1 MDFYSLYHNMRNLNT
16 LVDKYPQGKATQEEL
31 LELTEQ
37 ISTKKYRVAVIGEF
51 KRGKSSL
58 VNCLL
63 GTEILPTDIL
73 PTTAVINRVIYDTE
87 QKIDIHYKNGEKE
100 ISTVES
106 LAEYATKLDKEKE
119 KFAETIK
126 EIVVHY
132 PSVLGQNNFE
142 IIDTPGLNDNEKMT
156 KTTFEVFDKIDT
168 AIVVISATSPL
179 SISEQDLICSLI
191 EQKDIYHLTFVITFI
206 DRISDEI
213 EEQDRLVDTIK
224 KRLQNDT
231 YNSFANKHNDEQ
243 LLKKAQRILCQPDVF
258 AVSAKQAMQG
268 FISGNNSLIE
278 KSRFKHFKLQLIA
291 LLTANQEKDIFLKA
305 KRIGKETSAKYSSWH
320 TDTLNELKTKLDE
333 EINKL
338 NLATQYKNSSQA
350 SLIQWLQAAD
360 SLIEQRAI
368 FSDELN
374 GNKATDAPLE
384 FKNIYIK
391 HLSAIRKETF
401 TEDSVSN
408 AIDNATDECCTLAN
422 CYTLPYREL
431 LTKGIANVK
440 ESLAD
445 LCREVEINFSYI
457 SNSDATSEPVPDF
470 SIDTVAIKKQ
480 ISEPESEC
488 ITVINE
494 FILKAFE
501 DYEKALVDHLDNC
514 RATLFRE
521 HIITLANNESNINEY
536 ESNICSFKALI
547 EQEES
552 CYHNKQTEVDE
563 ITHNILNTL

>member
-1 MDFYSLYHNMRNLNT
+1 MDFYSLYHNMCNLNT
-16 LVDKYPQGKATQEEL
+16 LVDKYPQGKDTHKEL

-87 QKIDIHYKNGEKE
+87 QKIDIRYKNGEKE

-156 KTTFEVFDKIDT
+156 ETTFEVFDKIDT

-179 SISEQDLICSLI
+179 SISEQNLICSLI

-206 DRISDEI
+206 DRVSDEI
-213 EEQDRLVDTIK
+213 EEQDRLVDIIK

-231 YNSFANKHNDEQ
+231 YNNFASKHSDEL

-278 KSRFKHFKLQLIA
+278 KSRFKHFKLQLVA
-291 LLTANQEKDIFLKA
+291 LLTANQEKDILLKA
-305 KRIGKETSAKYSSWH
+305 KRIGKETSAKYNSWH
-320 TDTLNELKTKLDE
+320 IDTLNELNAKLSE

-338 NLATQYKNSSQA
+338 NLATHYKNTSQA

-360 SLIEQRAI
+360 SFIEQKAV
-368 FSDELN
+368 FSDESN
-374 GNKATDAPLE
+374 RNKVAEAPIE

-401 TEDSVSN
+401 TPDSIPN
-408 AIDNATDECCTLAN
+408 AIDSATYECCELAN
-422 CYTLPYREL
+422 RYTLPYREC

-440 ESLAD
+440 ESLTD
-445 LCREVEINFSYI
+445 LCRKVEIDFSRI
-457 SNSDATSEPVPDF
+457 SNIDSAPQPIPAF
-470 SIDTVAIKKQ
+470 SVNTLAIKKQ
-480 ISEPESEC
+480 ISNPESEC
-488 ITVINE
+488 INVIKE
-494 FILKAFE
+494 FIAKAFA
-501 DYEKALVDHLDNC
+501 DYEKALVDYLDSC

-521 HIITLANNESNINEY
+521 HILTLRNNERNIREY
-536 ESNICSFKALI
+536 ESNIRSLQALL

-552 CYHNKQTEVDE
+552 CYPGKQAEVDD
-563 ITHNILNTL
+563 ITRNILNTL